1 MTKELIYHYS
11 MQKLSIGA
19 VSVIVSSFFLTLGH
33 PVHADTINN
42 ANVVQMQS
50 NNNKSTASIAIN
62 TKQVVIDQ
70 AKTTQSSLPVTK
82 TNQFAK
88 SKVKAIK
95 KANTSIMP
103 KFKIALSN
111 KKLAVN
117 KIKLHNKSETK
128 TKLHKI
134 AALLPQTDEDKGTV
148 IGIIGAL
155 VILLALISF
164 KKPKENKKD

>member
-11 MQKLSIGA
+11 MRKLSIGT
-19 VSVIVSSFFLTLGH
+19 VSVIVGSFFLTLGH

-42 ANVVQMQS
+42 ANVVQIQS
-50 NNNKSTASIAIN
+50 NNNKSTESKAID
-62 TKQVVIDQ
+62 TKQVVMDQ
-70 AKTTQSSLPVTK
+70 TKTAQLFLSVTK

-88 SKVKAIK
+88 SKTEAIK

-103 KFKIALSN
+103 KSKIALSS

-117 KIKLHNKSETK
+117 KMQLHNKSVIK

-134 AALLPQTDEDKGTV
+134 ATLLPQTDEDKGTV

>member
-1 MTKELIYHYS
+1 MTKEIINHYS
-11 MQKLSIGA
+11 IRKLFIGA
-19 VSVIVSSFFLTLGH
+19 VSVIVGSFFLASGQT
-33 PVHADTINN
+33 VHADTMND
-42 ANVVQMQS
+42 ANSAQTQS
-50 NNNKSTASIAIN
+50 NNNKSVESIAID
-62 TKQVVIDQ
+62 TKQVVMDQ
-70 AKTTQSSLPVTK
+70 IKTDQLSSSAIK
-82 TNQFAK
+82 TNQFVE
-88 SKVKAIK
+88 SKFEAIK
-95 KANTSIMP
+95 KVNTSIML
-103 KFKIALSN
+103 KSKIALSS

-117 KIKLHNKSETK
+117 KIQLHDQSETK